1 MPPETSQRG
10 HVATFFANL
19 GPGLITGAA
28 DDDPS
33 GISTYSVAGAS
44 LGVAPLW
51 TALFSFPLMVAVQL
65 MCARLGMVTGRGLGG
80 NIRRHFPRWVMW
92 SSCFLLLVANIF
104 NIGADLSGMADAT
117 QMVTGIPQAL
127 SSPLFA
133 VIIVAFVVFAS
144 YRTVAKIFKWLT
156 LVLFSY
162 VITAFIVHPAWKTV
176 LYATLVPTFH
186 WTRDYFAVL
195 TGILGTTIS
204 PYLFFWQSSQEV
216 EEDRLHG
223 RTSVAQRQGATDEEL
238 ATSRTDVV
246 TGMFFSNMVMYF
258 IILTTATTL
267 NAHGLKNI
275 ETARQA
281 AEALRPLAGDG
292 AYLLF
297 ALGIIGTGM
306 LAIPVLAGSSAYA
319 VAESALWSGASLDRK
334 PSLARGFYGVLAAA
348 VAVGLSLDFAGFNS
362 VKMMFWSAVLNGIL
376 APPLIV
382 LVLLLTSRRNVMG
395 ERKNS
400 LGIRILGWSCAALMT
415 ISAAGVFVA

>member
-319 VAESALWSGASLDRK
+319 VAESALWSG
-334 PSLARGFYGVLAAA
+334 FYGVLAAA